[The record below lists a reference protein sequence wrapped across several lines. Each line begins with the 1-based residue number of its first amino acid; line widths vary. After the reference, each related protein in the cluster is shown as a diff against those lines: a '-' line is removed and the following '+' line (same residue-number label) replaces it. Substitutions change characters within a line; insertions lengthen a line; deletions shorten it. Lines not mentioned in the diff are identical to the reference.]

1 MALPAGMMP
10 QGAPGGMMMQGA
22 PGMMMPGAVPMMM
35 PQQPAAGGMDP
46 QAMMMMMMMQQQQ
59 ASAADR
65 SANERVALL
74 AAQGTATAGSSGGG
88 GATVVS
94 NNNNNNSNNMM
105 GGAAGGLA
113 SSPSM
118 KQAHDG
124 PVRVKAKLTSDD
136 GPAYEAALL
145 GEKEQRVLVPVQRD
159 TTVGALVTKLQ
170 EKFEKNNLVEMN
182 NMKSAL
188 STHGVEKVLSCK
200 VTKMISPDG

>member
-1 MALPAGMMP
+1 MAHPAGMMP

-94 NNNNNNSNNMM
+94 NNNNNSNNMM